1 MTPLLGVEL
10 VEKAGRFVKA
20 YLPRILAVVI
30 IVVPWVLWLNARHD
44 YQVAKGKLDSI
55 HAQGK
60 AQKKSLAKA
69 VNTVKVE
76 VKEVVKYRTKIE
88 KQVEKVYVQ
97 DEASRE
103 WADTPVPDAVCAGLS
118 ERYCKSSE

>member
-1 MTPLLGVEL
+1 MTPMFGVEL
-10 VEKAGRFVKA
+10 VEKVGRFVKA
-20 YLPRILAVVI
+20 YLPRILLAVILVL
-30 IVVPWVLWLNARHD
+30 PWVLWLNARHD
-44 YQVAKGKLDSI
+44 YQVVKGKLDSI
-55 HAQGK
+55 HAKGK
-60 AQKKSLAKA
+60 EQKESLDKA
-69 VNTVKVE
+69 VEVVKVE